1 MYSSQVYNLVNRIVQ
16 NAVLGCTFKN
26 ERRILVCFQGK
37 PFSITVMQV
46 YATTISAEEAT
57 VEQCYEKLK
66 DLLELT
72 PIKYVLFII
81 RDCNAKVGSQEIPGV
96 AGKLGLGV
104 QNKAR
109 QKLRVLPREHTG
121 HSKYPLPTTQGM
133 ILHMDITRWSIPK

>member
-16 NAVLGCTFKN
+16 NTVLGCTFKN

-46 YATTISAEEAT
+46 FATTISAEEAT
-57 VEQCYEKLK
+57 VEQCYEKRK

-72 PIKYVLFII
+72 PIPYVLFII
-81 RDCNAKVGSQEIPGV
+81 RACNAKEGRQEIPGV

-104 QNKAR
+104 QNKAG

-121 HSKYPLPTTQGM
+121 HSKYPLPTTQEM